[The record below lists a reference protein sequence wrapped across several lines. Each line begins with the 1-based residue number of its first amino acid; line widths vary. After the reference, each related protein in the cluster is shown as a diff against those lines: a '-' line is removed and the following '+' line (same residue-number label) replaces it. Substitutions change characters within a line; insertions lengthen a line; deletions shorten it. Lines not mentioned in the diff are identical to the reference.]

1 MLVLAGIEAEE
12 LHGLAFIP
20 EAEKGELLIEG
31 GVEVVSL
38 EVVVEGAT
46 EGVVIVVAGNG
57 VIA

>member
-12 LHGLAFIP
+12 LYGLAFIP
-20 EAEKGELLIEG
+20 EAEEGELLIEG

-38 EVVVEGAT
+38 EVVVEGAA
-46 EGVVIVVAGNG
+46 EGVVIVVSGNG